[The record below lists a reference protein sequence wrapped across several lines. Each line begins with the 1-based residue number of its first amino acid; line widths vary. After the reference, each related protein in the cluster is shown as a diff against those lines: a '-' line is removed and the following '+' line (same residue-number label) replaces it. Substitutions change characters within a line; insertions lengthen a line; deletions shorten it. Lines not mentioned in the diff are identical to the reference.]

1 MNNMKQLLKLT
12 AFSLFVLLIQVKG
25 YSQVDFEWRI
35 NNVIFNSTDPDGA
48 GAATGSVTFTMQLH
62 TRNIGAIIPITAMST
77 GFCWQT
83 ANAMLPTGVP
93 CATSTLQTSNIVMGP
108 SFSGYTFNTI
118 NHCSGIPNVISGGQT
133 FDRRVVGTIEG
144 GVDVPISNAW
154 INVFTATLWTRN
166 LTAPQGG
173 FIVLN
178 STFMGNPGGFA
189 NYDISNAAA
198 DALDANSLTFST
210 PLGIGGVLPVT
221 YTSLTAGC
229 TDKGALVKWSTG
241 TELNADYFE
250 LQRSKDGNEWSSV
263 SKVKAKGNSTIETS
277 YEQMDLLGGAAL
289 YRLKQFDFDGK
300 FYYSTIIRTNCDDR
314 NIEIVIYPVPARDVL
329 NVVIKTAKAIKTQ
342 LEIYDAAGRLVK
354 KVNVAILVGNNNLPI
369 NLAGLANGQYVIRS
383 NDPTLQ
389 LNKKFTILH

>member
-1 MNNMKQLLKLT
+1 
-12 AFSLFVLLIQVKG
+12 
-25 YSQVDFEWRI
+25 
-35 NNVIFNSTDPDGA
+35 
-48 GAATGSVTFTMQLH
+48 
-62 TRNIGAIIPITAMST
+62 
-77 GFCWQT
+77 
-83 ANAMLPTGVP
+83 
-93 CATSTLQTSNIVMGP
+93 
-108 SFSGYTFNTI
+108 
-118 NHCSGIPNVISGGQT
+118 
-133 FDRRVVGTIEG
+133 
-144 GVDVPISNAW
+144 
-154 INVFTATLWTRN
+154 
-166 LTAPQGG
+166 
-173 FIVLN
+173 
-178 STFMGNPGGFA
+178 
-189 NYDISNAAA
+189 
-198 DALDANSLTFST
+198 
-210 PLGIGGVLPVT
+210 
-221 YTSLTAGC
+221 
-229 TDKGALVKWSTG
+229 
-241 TELNADYFE
+241 

-277 YEQMDLLGGAAL
+277 YEQMDFLGGAAL